1 MTTTAVSPPR
11 SVSWRWWVCGL
22 LLFASM
28 INYMDRQTLAN
39 VAVRICNEFN
49 LSQEKYGNLE
59 MVFGWAFAVGS
70 LIFGIVADA
79 VSVRWLYP
87 AVLLFWSVT
96 GFATGF
102 VHTYA
107 GLLICRTL
115 LGLFESGHWPCG
127 LKTTQR
133 LLPPRIAP
141 WATAY
146 FKAALPSARS

>member
-1 MTTTAVSPPR
+1 MTSKAVYQTR
-11 SVSWRWWVCGL
+11 SIAWKWWVCGL

-39 VAVRICNEFN
+39 VAVRICDEFT

-59 MVFGWAFAVGS
+59 MVFGWS
-70 LIFGIVADA
+70 L
-79 VSVRWLYP
+79 
-87 AVLLFWSVT
+87 T

-133 LLPPRIAP
+133 LLQPQD
-141 WATAY
+141 
-146 FKAALPSARS
+146 